1 MTSNSNATQKPEA
14 TKTEL
19 SEQELAQAS
28 GGFNPQP
35 DPPGVVATPNS
46 GIRVP
51 DLRVTLV
58 KPTDAL

>member
-1 MTSNSNATQKPEA
+1 MTSNANATPKPEA
-14 TKTEL
+14 KKTEL

-35 DPPGVVATPNS
+35 DPPGVVAQPYF

-51 DLRVTLV
+51 DLRAGIKV
-58 KPTDAL
+58 PE